1 MMRSK
6 STSKPNHLTLEECK
20 IQASIL
26 FKTLSGAVSKPLPNP
41 SLGEDAQ
48 SFQDSSSK
56 NALKRFHRC
65 PETRD
70 IPLELLK
77 LKHALAVIAFEKG
90 FRSWEELK
98 LQIGLI
104 KGGFLNLW
112 FRNYEEAKA
121 YQNESGGFLLPYKKQ
136 FFICNEDYI
145 RGLGLNPEDPAWAS
159 IQFDGGK
166 PENMNI
172 LRRLCRG

>member
-1 MMRSK
+1 MMRST

-26 FKTLSGAVSKPLPNP
+26 FKSLSKPASQ
-41 SLGEDAQ
+41 SLLSD
-48 SFQDSSSK
+48 SQDVSSK

-65 PETRD
+65 PATKD
-70 IPLELLK
+70 ISPELLK

-90 FRSWEELK
+90 FQSWEALK

-121 YQNESGGFLLPYKKQ
+121 YQRQSGGFLLPYKKQ

>member
-1 MMRSK
+1 MMRST

-26 FKTLSGAVSKPLPNP
+26 FKSLTKPSDSSDAM
-41 SLGEDAQ
+41 SLG
-48 SFQDSSSK
+48 
-56 NALKRFHRC
+56 ALKRFRRC

-70 IPLELLK
+70 IPTDLLK
-77 LKHALAVIAFEKG
+77 LKHAFAVIAFEKG
-90 FRSWEELK
+90 FSSWETLK

-121 YQNESGGFLLPYKKQ
+121 YQKESGGFLLPYKKQ
-136 FFICNEDYI
+136 FFICNHDYI
-145 RGLGLNPEDPAWAS
+145 RNLGLDPNDPRWAS
-159 IQFDGGK
+159 IHCDAGSSEGIK
-166 PENMNI
+166 V
-172 LRRLCRG
+172 LRSFYRD